1 MLNRMK
7 LVTRLILGF
16 GSLLFM
22 IVCMSV
28 GMGWQMHELASDTRM
43 VSSQIVPAL
52 MLDFKMSQA
61 LSAIR
66 RWELRHEQSSQLS
79 EMDRFEAEIAKEKT
93 VLLDAITFYEK
104 KVKEKDHD
112 KDAQELEHI
121 ADVKRAID
129 AYLTTWDT
137 ATRDFS
143 RKKLSSPEADQ
154 QLKIQMDVNLKHF
167 LEAEKLIEV
176 LLEDSKKLADE
187 ARQEAESTYTDAQ
200 RFLFTLVTLAF
211 SLGIG
216 AALIITRSIMRE
228 VGGEP
233 FYAKQVV
240 GEIAEGNLAVR
251 IALRPGDTYSL
262 LAAMNKMQQSL
273 ADVVSVVR
281 GSTESIATSSSQIA
295 SGNSDLS
302 QRTEEQASN
311 LQQTAASME
320 QLAGTVKT
328 STETASEAARLASTA
343 ASAASHG
350 GEMVS
355 QVVATM
361 SAISES
367 SKKISDIIGVID
379 SIAFQT
385 NILALNA
392 AVEAARAG
400 EQGRGFAVVASEVR
414 TLAQRSAEAAKEI
427 KGLIGASVE
436 KVEAGVRQVH
446 NAGASMGEIV
456 NRVQRVNQMISEL
469 SNAANEQSSGIGQVN
484 DAMTQLDQVT
494 QQNAALVEESA
505 AAAESLRQQAG
516 RLAESVKIFKVE
528 TAVSGAF

>member
-1 MLNRMK
+1 MFEQMK
-7 LVTRLILGF
+7 LVTRLICGF
-16 GSLLFM
+16 GALLLLM
-22 IVCMSV
+22 AIMAGTV
-28 GMGWQMHELASDTRM
+28 GRQTHIIAKDTEIFSDK
-43 VSSQIVPAL
+43 VVPIL
-52 MLDFKMSQA
+52 LLDFKMSNA

-66 RWELRHEQSSQLS
+66 RWELRHAMANQTAD
-79 EMDRFEAEIAKEKT
+79 MDKFEAEIAKERNT
-93 VLLDAITFYEK
+93 LLNTIALYEK
-104 KVKEKDHD
+104 AKEKEKDTEGLR
-112 KDAQELEHI
+112 QI
-121 ADVKRAID
+121 AATKQAVN
-129 AYLTTWDT
+129 AYLAAWDSE
-137 ATRDFS
+137 TRDLS
-143 RKKLSSPEADQ
+143 RQKASTPEVFQKVQAKLVSDLSLFLQSSQSID
-154 QLKIQMDVNLKHF
+154 N
-167 LEAEKLIEV
+167 
-176 LLEDSKKLADE
+176 LLERSQKLGDE
-187 ARQEAESTYTDAQ
+187 ATQEAESTYAVAQ
-200 RFLFTLVTLAF
+200 RLLLVTTILAF
-211 SLGIG
+211 GVGLG
-216 AALIITRSIMRE
+216 AAVMITRSIMRE

-233 FYAKQVV
+233 SYAKQVV

-251 IALRPGDTYSL
+251 IDLRPGDTRSL
-262 LAAMNKMQQSL
+262 LAAMNKMRQSL
-273 ADVVSVVR
+273 ADVVAVVR

-311 LQQTAASME
+311 LQETAASME

-350 GEMVS
+350 GEMVG

-379 SIAFQT
+379 GIAFQT

-400 EQGRGFAVVASEVR
+400 EQGRGFAVVAGEVR

-436 KVEAGVRQVH
+436 KVEAGARQV
-446 NAGASMGEIV
+446 NDAGASMGEIV
-456 NRVQRVNQMISEL
+456 TRVQRVSQMISEL

-484 DAMTQLDQVT
+484 DAMVQLDQVT

-505 AAAESLRQQAG
+505 AAAESLRQQAA
-516 RLAESVKIFKVE
+516 RLAESVKVFRVE
-528 TAVSGAF
+528 